1 MEVKKSEPIN
11 QTTETNQ
18 SEPNQSKPTSPQ
30 TPDNR
35 QLGLLF
41 RLLLHISISPYLHS
55 PYLCAYLYAY
65 SLPVQVYR
73 SVMTIAHLYK
83 TYPPSPI

>member
-35 QLGLLF
+35 QLG
-41 RLLLHISISPYLHS
+41 
-55 PYLCAYLYAY
+55 
-65 SLPVQVYR
+65 
-73 SVMTIAHLYK
+73 
-83 TYPPSPI
+83 

>member
-18 SEPNQSKPTSPQ
+18 SEPTSPQ

-35 QLGLLF
+35 QLGLPF
-41 RLLLHISISPYLHS
+41 RLLLHISMPISVPIYARLFAC
-55 PYLCAYLYAY
+55 LC
-65 SLPVQVYR
+65 SRIP
-73 SVMTIAHLYK
+73 TK
-83 TYPPSPI
+83 